1 MSSQKVASRNEENGV
16 DARIPW
22 ERPAFRRIAANLA
35 QSGPGPCN
43 DGGGGGCGPAGQH
56 PSVA

>member
-1 MSSQKVASRNEENGV
+1 MSSQNVAKGTEEQV
-16 DARIPW
+16 VKARAPW
-22 ERPAFRRIAANLA
+22 ERPALRRIAANLA